1 MSLLGKISL
10 VIGVVSFII
19 ITINMFILGWLPVL
33 SVFLGLF
40 VVSVI
45 LSLIIDHKFYLSF
58 LLMKTTKNGMS
69 MGVSFLMGLVF
80 FSSLAYLS
88 KQFEKSIDI
97 TEEKINS
104 LSPQTVQVLNGL
116 KKDMRVILFY
126 TGDTGKQKKEII
138 KQRLFLFK
146 QESDRIKDYY
156 HDVHLK
162 NKLAQEYLNELSNKD
177 KEDVFVFVEYKGKK
191 ILVKEP
197 FNEEQITSALIKATR
212 REENK
217 IYFLSGHG
225 ERELS
230 DTSRAGVS
238 ELGALLTNS
247 SFKVRSWSFTMDG
260 LLPQDVSV
268 LAIIGPERGFLKK
281 EIQWLERYLKEGG
294 KMIVAL
300 DPDKKHNLKEFLK
313 IFGVDYKPHY
323 IIDKLAKVM
332 GGGDLSAVGI
342 YYDQSSPV
350 TKVFRPGAASLF
362 HKASNLKPLAS
373 APAHDLFSFTELVR
387 TDTRAVLVS
396 DLKKGKADVADSQTV
411 ALLVE
416 DKKEKTNK
424 HIEDIIQP
432 KGTETEGV
440 KGAEGA
446 EETDKTN
453 KDLAKKSNKKS
464 QMRLAVFGDSD
475 FLSNELINMGLINK
489 DLILNTFSYLVDELE
504 LVSIR
509 PKSLKETKLILK
521 TFDRNAILAYAV
533 TLPIFFFICG
543 FIIWLRRSG
552 A

>member
-10 VIGVVSFII
+10 AVSAVSFII
-19 ITINMFILGWLPVL
+19 ITPTMFILGWLPVL

-40 VVSVI
+40 IISI
-45 LSLIIDHKFYLSF
+45 IFSLIIDYKFYLSF

-104 LSPQTVQVLNGL
+104 LSPQTIQVLNGL
-116 KKDMRVILFY
+116 KEDMSVTLFY

-177 KEDVFVFVEYKGKK
+177 KEDIFVFMEYKGKK
-191 ILVKEP
+191 TLVKEP
-197 FNEEQITSALIKATR
+197 FNEEQITSALIKVTR

-260 LLPQDVSV
+260 LLPEDISV

-281 EIQWLERYLKEGG
+281 EIQWLERYLKKGG

-313 IFGVDYKPHY
+313 TFGVDYKPHY
-323 IIDKLAKVM
+323 IVDKLARAM
-332 GGGDLSAVGI
+332 GGGDLSVIGI

-362 HKASNLKPLAS
+362 HKTSNLKPLAS
-373 APAHDLFSFTELVR
+373 TPAHNLFSFTELVR
-387 TDTRAVLVS
+387 TDTRAVLVA

-416 DKKEKTNK
+416 DKKEETNK

-432 KGTETEGV
+432 KGTETE
-440 KGAEGA
+440 KT

-464 QMRLAVFGDSD
+464 QMKLAVFGDSD
-475 FLSNELINMGLINK
+475 FLSNELINMGLINR
-489 DLILNTFSYLVDELE
+489 DLILNTVSYLVDELD

-509 PKSLKETKLILK
+509 PKSLKATKLILK

-533 TLPIFFFICG
+533 ALPIFFFICG
-543 FIIWLRRSG
+543 FIVWLRRSG